1 MRYVGNSGTL
11 KTDEDIVS
19 EDADALKA
27 DAEKQQK
34 DVDTQVNLGKVD
46 DGAKE

>member
-19 EDADALKA
+19 EDADVLKS
-27 DAEKQQK
+27 DAKKQQK
-34 DVDTQVNLGKVD
+34 DIDEKVDLGKVS
-46 DGAKE
+46 DGEEN